1 MTWAYQLQ
9 TSYSFGSA
17 HGNLLRQPKEMAW
30 YRKINLLSVFPHLQ
44 RNKNCAST
52 ITNSFATFEIGVIS
66 SVLHKKLSINCFPFI
81 NFNEQSDHNEKEKK
95 LM

>member
-1 MTWAYQLQ
+1 M
-9 TSYSFGSA
+9 
-17 HGNLLRQPKEMAW
+17 
-30 YRKINLLSVFPHLQ
+30 SVFPHLQ

-66 SVLHKKLSINCFPFI
+66 SVLHKKLSINGFPFI

-95 LM
+95 TDVAENWIPFTFSINVKWLKKIPVD